1 MELNKRSPNQATE
14 LREELATL
22 SEKHLNAL
30 RSAIYL
36 GMNEEEADEYDQ
48 SRVCISELYEL
59 LEKFV
64 DSDVRN
70 WS

>member
-14 LREELATL
+14 LSEELATP
-22 SEKHLNAL
+22 SKKHLDAL
-30 RSAIYL
+30 QSAIYL
-36 GMNEEEADEYDQ
+36 GMNMEEADEYDQ
-48 SRVCISELYEL
+48 SGVRISELCEL

-64 DSDVRN
+64 DNDVRN